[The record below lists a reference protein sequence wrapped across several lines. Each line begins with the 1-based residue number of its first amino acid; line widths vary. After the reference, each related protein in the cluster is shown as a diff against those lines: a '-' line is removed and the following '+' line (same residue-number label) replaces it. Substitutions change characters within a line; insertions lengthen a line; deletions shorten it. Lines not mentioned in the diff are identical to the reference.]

1 MIAAKPQEKI
11 QNCRGSNNSPFSL
24 GKRLHSW
31 VGYLSR
37 FPIKRQQ
44 CNHMIANALT
54 SGIHSHLWSA
64 DPIVIDCQIQ
74 RADLL
79 SSVTTMEMICNSQ
92 KKKSRISWSLST
104 TTYIMDYNTASS
116 ITISCLTTK
125 KKKETCD
132 WSNILLHGED
142 SIPIDCRTL
151 QSEH

>member
-1 MIAAKPQEKI
+1 MIAEKPQEKI
-11 QNCRGSNNSPFSL
+11 QNCRGSNNLPFSL

-54 SGIHSHLWSA
+54 SRIHPHLWSA

-79 SSVTTMEMICNSQ
+79 SSVTTMEIICSSQ
-92 KKKSRISWSLST
+92 KKKKSRISLSLST
-104 TTYIMDYNTASS
+104 TTYIIDYNTAASS
-116 ITISCLTTK
+116 ITISCLTIK
-125 KKKETCD
+125 KKRR
-132 WSNILLHGED
+132 HV
-142 SIPIDCRTL
+142 IDLISCFMERIR
-151 QSEH
+151 SP